1 MNVGAFTWE
10 VKDARDLTSLILAI
24 GYPAVP
30 LFLFSLILPCCAE
43 FFFFLRLPCC
53 ALFLCTHSR
62 YAYLL

>member
-30 LFLFSLILPCCAE
+30 FFLAYPAVPLIIFRAHLPC
-43 FFFFLRLPCC
+43 
-53 ALFLCTHSR
+53 
-62 YAYLL
+62 